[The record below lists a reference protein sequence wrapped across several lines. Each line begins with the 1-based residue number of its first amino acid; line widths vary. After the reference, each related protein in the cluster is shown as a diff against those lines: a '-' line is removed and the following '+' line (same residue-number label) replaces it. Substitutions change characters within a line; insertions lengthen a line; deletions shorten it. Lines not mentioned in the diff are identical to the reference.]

1 MCALHRPGHFEG
13 VLAVINQFLNKFQ
26 PKYIF
31 FGEKDYQQLYLLKK
45 FLRKKFRINVVSC
58 STVRD
63 KNNVALSS
71 RNIMLSKNDMN
82 KSSFIA
88 NLILNFKNKVKKTIH
103 VTKEL
108 DNIIFKINNL
118 KNVKIE
124 YLEIRNKFNL
134 SKNYNKKN
142 FKIFLAYYNKKIRLI
157 DNF

>member
-1 MCALHRPGHFEG
+1 M
-13 VLAVINQFLNKFQ
+13 KFN
-26 PKYIF
+26 YV
-31 FGEKDYQQLYLLKK
+31 K
-45 FLRKKFRINVVSC
+45 F
-58 STVRD
+58 D
-63 KNNVALSS
+63 
-71 RNIMLSKNDMN
+71 NI
-82 KSSFIA
+82 SSFIA

>member
-1 MCALHRPGHFEG
+1 ME
-13 VLAVINQFLNKFQ
+13 
-26 PKYIF
+26 
-31 FGEKDYQQLYLLKK
+31 EKTK

-157 DNF
+157 DNY